1 MKACTYCRNV
11 SKYQIQETA
20 SSSWTEH
27 GAAYLGPNMGSA
39 GLRGEADPGLGGVTG
54 LRGEADPGQGGGD
67 CRGEAGRVAGWA
79 NSNVANGSMIFQNTK
94 MYFDEDKLIYFTIL
108 ELRML

>member
-1 MKACTYCRNV
+1 MRLTQAWV
-11 SKYQIQETA
+11 
-20 SSSWTEH
+20 
-27 GAAYLGPNMGSA
+27 GVA
-39 GLRGEADPGLGGVTG
+39 GLRGKADPV
-54 LRGEADPGQGGGD
+54 QGGGD

-79 NSNVANGSMIFQNTK
+79 NSNFTNGSMIFQNTK